1 MDYGKI
7 LSRAFEIT
15 LKQRALW
22 LFGILFAL
30 AGGNRSGGSFSVPNG
45 GASGRGTD
53 VTPPT
58 IPDVSAS
65 NQETILAIIIAVFC
79 IVVLWSVAM
88 LLLRFVSRGALIGL
102 VNELETTLAAPTVG
116 RGFSIGWER
125 FRSLFGVGLIVN
137 LPIVLVSFVLLLIAL
152 APILASVI
160 PLIASNRLREATP
173 VLIAG
178 IAGSVLM
185 LCIVGACLWVVH
197 LLVRPF
203 YEFFVR
209 ACVIGKHGAMDSL
222 RQGYRIVRANLKQVA
237 VLYILVIA
245 VGFGFSILMLPIAAI
260 LIGIAVAVG
269 FAAYAVTSTVLT
281 GVIAGSV
288 IGLFVFLVLLIF
300 AGLYE
305 VFESSV
311 WTQGY
316 LAATATPTPVA
327 PLASPPST
335 SEA

>member
-7 LSRAFEIT
+7 LSRAFAIV

-30 AGGNRSGGSFSVPNG
+30 AGGNRSGASINVPSG
-45 GASGRGTD
+45 GGNDRGTG

-58 IPDVSAS
+58 LPDVPVPA
-65 NQETILAIIIAVFC
+65 QETILAIIIAVFC
-79 IVVLWSVAM
+79 VAM
-88 LLLRFVSRGALIGL
+88 LWGVLMVLLRIVSRGALIGL
-102 VNELETTLAAPTVG
+102 VNELETTQVAPTVR

-137 LPIVLVSFVLLLIAL
+137 LPIALVSFVLILVALLPML
-152 APILASVI
+152 VSVI

-173 VLIAG
+173 LLIAG
-178 IAGSVLM
+178 VAGSVAM
-185 LCIVGACLWVVH
+185 LCLAGACLWAVH

-209 ACVIGKHGAMDSL
+209 ACVIEKHGAMDSL
-222 RQGYRIVRANLKQVA
+222 RQGYRIVRANAKNVA

-245 VGFGFSILMLPIAAI
+245 VGFGFGLVMLPIAAI
-260 LIGIAVAVG
+260 LIAIAFVVG
-269 FAAYAVTSTVLT
+269 FAAYLATSTVTT

-288 IGLFVFLVLLIF
+288 VGLVVLPVLLF
-300 AGLYE
+300 LAGLYE

-316 LAATATPTPVA
+316 LAATKTPA
-327 PLASPPST
+327 PTA